1 MVVRPAQ
8 HASLEKT
15 PTPSAS
21 PWNRW
26 LRFARGLGVAMSIAY
41 FWAGAA
47 LLSCF
52 VVPYLTVAERDAL
65 ARRRRLQQ
73 LVARSWRAFHR
84 WLDWSTLYRYRYEG
98 QAPPEGAV
106 VFVANHP
113 SLLDVTS
120 ILCRLPHVCCVVK
133 EGLIRNPLVGP
144 LLRGVGHVGAGDG
157 GLGSAYGVLN
167 QLHARLSEGFP
178 VLVFPEGTRSPPD
191 GMWRFRAGAF
201 EVARMAQV
209 PVVPLLLHCNP
220 PALGKGTSVWNHPRA
235 CPTLTVNIDPA
246 LQVGEEAPSAVC
258 RRVQASFRRRL
269 GIAPPSGEADS

>member
-8 HASLEKT
+8 HTSLESS
-15 PTPSAS
+15 PTPSTG
-21 PWNRW
+21 PWVRG
-26 LRFARGLGVAMSIAY
+26 LRFARGLGVALSIAY

-52 VVPYLTVAERDAL
+52 VVPYLTLSEREPL

-73 LVARSWRAFHR
+73 LVAALWRAFHR

-98 QAPPEGAV
+98 ATPPSGPA

-120 ILCRLPHVCCVVK
+120 IICRLPHVCCVVK

-144 LLRGVGHVGAGDG
+144 LLRGLGHVGAGDG
-157 GLGSAYGVLN
+157 GFGAGYGVLN
-167 QLHARLSEGFP
+167 ELKTRLSEGFS
-178 VLVFPEGTRSPPD
+178 VLVFPEGTRSPPA

-209 PVVPLLLHCNP
+209 PLVPLLLRCTP
-220 PALGKGTSVWNHPRA
+220 PALAKGTSVWNHPRA
-235 CPTLTVNIDPA
+235 CPTLIVNIDPV
-246 LQVGEEAPSAVC
+246 LEVGEEAPGSVC
-258 RRVQASFRRRL
+258 RRVQADFRRRL
-269 GIAPPSGEADS
+269 GIAPSG